1 MRLYENNQMPGYV
14 RRVPI
19 WACVVTQWIS
29 DRVTNVAVS
38 WSWLGIRVEIIMWAT
53 IMALLVFVNFPEE
66 IPFQVLPLR
75 HCPSN
80 SYKYKIRSCFLSV
93 FFLKNYRF

>member
-1 MRLYENNQMPGYV
+1 MRLYGNNQMPGYV
-14 RRVPI
+14 RLVPI

-66 IPFQVLPLR
+66 IPKCRRCVIAHQIL
-75 HCPSN
+75 
-80 SYKYKIRSCFLSV
+80 II
-93 FFLKNYRF
+93 